1 MLRWKIA
8 QSAEIRW
15 WQNYL
20 KKKDPTQ
27 YLAWKRQYWRDFLQK
42 IYIDNV
48 LKAGLALPLRCL
60 DAGSSLAGIF
70 MILEHQEVT
79 AIDPLMD
86 IYLEKFPQF
95 IKKEDYPN
103 VDFQTL
109 KLEALAEKNAYDIVF
124 CLNVIN
130 HVADIKTALSRLWA
144 ALRSGGE
151 FILTVDAHNY
161 KAFKYLFRIFQ
172 GDILHPHQYDLS
184 EYKNM
189 LLALAPNSE
198 IKSQLIK
205 KEFFFNYYLL
215 HLRKP

>member
-8 QSAEIRW
+8 QAAEIRW

-20 KKKDPTQ
+20 KNKEPKQ
-27 YLAWKRQYWRDFLQK
+27 YLDWKRQYWRDFLQK
-42 IYIDNV
+42 INIDNI
-48 LKAGLALPLRCL
+48 AEGARCL

-70 MILEHQEVT
+70 MVLEQQTVT

-86 IYLEKFPQF
+86 SYLEKFPQF
-95 IKKEDYPN
+95 IKTADYPN

-109 KLEALAEKNAYDIVF
+109 KLEALAEENTYDYVF

-130 HVADIKTALSRLWA
+130 HVADIKTAIARLWA
-144 ALRSGGE
+144 ALRAGGE
-151 FILTVDAHNY
+151 FVLTVDAHNY
-161 KAFKYLFRIFQ
+161 KAFKHLFRIFQ

-189 LLALAPNSE
+189 LLALAPNAE

-205 KEFFFNYYLL
+205 KEFFFNYHLL

>member
-8 QSAEIRW
+8 QAAEIRW

-20 KKKDPTQ
+20 KKKTPKQ
-27 YLAWKRQYWRDFLQK
+27 YLDWKRQYWRDFLQK
-42 IYIDNV
+42 INIDNI
-48 LKAGLALPLRCL
+48 AEGARCL

-70 MILEHQEVT
+70 MVLEQQEVT
-79 AIDPLMD
+79 AIDPLMNS
-86 IYLEKFPQF
+86 YLEKFPQF
-95 IKKEDYPN
+95 IKTADYPN

-109 KLEALAEKNAYDIVF
+109 KLEALAEENAYDFVF

-130 HVADIKTALSRLWA
+130 HVADIQTALARLWA

-151 FILTVDAHNY
+151 FVLTVDAHNY
-161 KAFKYLFRIFQ
+161 KAFKHLFRIFQ

-184 EYKNM
+184 EYKDM
-189 LLALAPNSE
+189 LLALAPNAE